1 MSVDPDIIAL
11 FDAHATCPAPIGN
24 YYGTPTLLRHDG
36 VWYLAL
42 GTSHGTSLV
51 VVSDVFVSAWLHEF
65 DVKDAHVVSTEA
77 GLVEHWASP
86 WVSPEAESSYDSESP
101 DDRAVRD
108 GLLDVFVED
117 LKTGHKVSS

>member
-1 MSVDPDIIAL
+1 MKIDPDIVTL

-42 GTSHGTSLV
+42 GTSHGTQLV
-51 VVSDVFVSAWLHEF
+51 AISDGFVFAWLDEF
-65 DVKDAHVVSTEA
+65 DGKTPAVVNTEA
-77 GLVEHWASP
+77 SLIEHWASP
-86 WVSPEAESSYDSESP
+86 WVSPEAESSYDSEST
-101 DDRAVRD
+101 DDRAARD

-117 LKTGHKVSS
+117 LKTETEVPT